1 MRRKLPMT
9 ELLRNKR
16 NFEMTISGLKKFA
29 AAVAVIF
36 SAVIFSSAQNID
48 SAQVRATNLAG
59 QTVQPLQ
66 KIQGKAV
73 VFLFIQTA
81 CPISN
86 RYAPEIK
93 RLYEKFADSGVTFWL
108 VYPDKDDSAA
118 VISRHL
124 KEFGYKMDALRDS
137 RRELVKATGVNVTPE
152 AAVFIPLEDGM
163 RMVYRGR
170 IDDLVAAFGKTRS
183 APTTHDLEETLENI
197 LSGKPV
203 TNKTTVAIGCSI
215 SDLN

>member
-1 MRRKLPMT
+1 MT
-9 ELLRNKR
+9 V
-16 NFEMTISGLKKFA
+16 SGLKKIA
-29 AAVAVIF
+29 AAGALIF
-36 SAVIFSSAQNID
+36 SAAIFCSAQNINVIQ
-48 SAQVRATNLAG
+48 ARATNLAG
-59 QTVQPLQ
+59 KTVQPLQ

-73 VFLFIQTA
+73 VFLFVQTN

-93 RLYEKFADSGVTFWL
+93 RLYEKFASNGVTFWL

-118 VISRHL
+118 VIRQHF
-124 KEFGYKMDALRDS
+124 KQYDYKMDALRDS

-152 AAVFIPLEDGM
+152 AAVFVPSDDGVK
-163 RMVYRGR
+163 MVYRGR
-170 IDDLVAAFGKTRS
+170 IDDLVAAFGKTRP
-183 APTTHDLEETLENI
+183 APTTHDLDEMLENI

>member
-1 MRRKLPMT
+1 MIFSGF
-9 ELLRNKR
+9 KR
-16 NFEMTISGLKKFA
+16 FA
-29 AAVAVIF
+29 AAGALIF
-36 SAVIFSSAQNID
+36 WAIIISSAQNID
-48 SAQVRATNLAG
+48 FAQVKAINLAG

-66 KIQGKAV
+66 KTQGKAI
-73 VFLFIQTA
+73 VFLFIQTG

-93 RLYEKFADSGVTFWL
+93 RLYEKFAASGVTFQL

-118 VISRHL
+118 AIRQHL
-124 KEFGYKMDALRDS
+124 EEFGYKMDALRDS

-152 AAVFIPLEDGM
+152 AAVFVPSDDGV

-170 IDDLVAAFGKTRS
+170 IDDLVAAFGKTRPT
-183 APTTHDLEETLENI
+183 PTTHDLEVTLDNI

-203 TNKTTVAIGCSI
+203 TSKTTVAIGCAI
-215 SDLN
+215 ADLD

>member
-1 MRRKLPMT
+1 MRQKLPMT

-16 NFEMTISGLKKFA
+16 NYEMTISGLKKFA

-36 SAVIFSSAQNID
+36 SAAIFSNAQNID
-48 SAQVRATNLAG
+48 FAQVKATNLAG

-66 KIQGKAV
+66 KTQAKAV
-73 VFLFIQTA
+73 VFLFIQTD

-93 RLYEKFADSGVTFWL
+93 RLYEKFASDGVTFWL
-108 VYPDKDDSAA
+108 VYPDKDDSAQA
-118 VISRHL
+118 IRLHL

-137 RRELVKATGVNVTPE
+137 RRELVKATGVNVKPE

-170 IDDLVAAFGKTRS
+170 IDDLVAAFGKTRP

-197 LSGKPV
+197 LGGKPV
-203 TNKTTVAIGCSI
+203 TTKTTMAIGCSI

>member
-1 MRRKLPMT
+1 MIVSSLEK
-9 ELLRNKR
+9 
-16 NFEMTISGLKKFA
+16 IA
-29 AAVAVIF
+29 AAGALIF
-36 SAVIFSSAQNID
+36 LAAIFSSAQNID
-48 SAQVRATNLAG
+48 VAQVRANNLNG
-59 QTVQPLQ
+59 QIIQPLQ
-66 KIQGKAV
+66 KIQSKAV
-73 VFLFIQTA
+73 VFIFVQTE

-93 RLYEKFADSGVTFWL
+93 RLYEKFASNGVTFWL
-108 VYPDKDDSAA
+108 VYPDKEDSAA
-118 VISRHL
+118 AIRQHL
-124 KEFGYKMDALRDS
+124 KEYGYKMDALRDS

-152 AAVFIPLEDGM
+152 AAVFVPSGDGA

-183 APTTHDLEETLENI
+183 APTTHDLDEMLENI

-215 SDLN
+215 SDLD

>member
-1 MRRKLPMT
+1 
-9 ELLRNKR
+9 
-16 NFEMTISGLKKFA
+16 MTIGDVKRFA
-29 AAVAVIF
+29 AAGALIF
-36 SAVIFSSAQNID
+36 LTAIFSSGQTID
-48 SAQVRATNLAG
+48 AEQSQATDLAG
-59 QTVQPLQ
+59 KQVQPLQ

-93 RLYEKFADSGVTFWL
+93 RLYEKYASDGVSFRL
-108 VYPDKDDSAA
+108 VYPDKDDSAQM
-118 VISRHL
+118 IRKHL
-124 KEFGYKMDALRDS
+124 KEYDYKMDALRDS

-152 AAVFIPLEDGM
+152 AAVFIPAGDGV

-170 IDDLVAAFGKTRS
+170 IDDLVAAFGKTRP
-183 APTTHDLEETLENI
+183 APTAHDLDETLENI

-203 TNKTTVAIGCSI
+203 TSKTTVAIGCSI
-215 SDLN
+215 SDLD